1 MPVFGPQRRIP
12 SPFSSLRP
20 ACLVA
25 AWCVGAIDLAAA
37 PPVAAPLPRHA
48 SWVESAALPQEPQN
62 AIDREADARGH
73 AVRTLSLDD
82 ALRIGRAGNVQLR
95 AAELLPEQARTDL
108 LYAEAAFAPEL
119 YVNGNY
125 TDSRSPQRNAFQP
138 SVHRTTIDGAM
149 GWRQRTI
156 TGGAF
161 DLAFRPARIEA
172 SGSPA
177 FPGKLHTAEWG
188 ATFRQPL
195 LRGGWT
201 DYNLAAATSA
211 QLGMVQAEKDYQRT
225 VQDTLMRIVQAYWEL
240 AFSRANWRV
249 VDTALAVAQEQ
260 LRITDERIRVQALA
274 PRDRVADEAE
284 LARRQEER
292 IAAENDIRAREDEL
306 RRLLFDATDPD
317 LWRINLRPSS
327 DIAIEP
333 QAAARDFAPLVQ
345 VAVQKRPDLDS
356 LRTQISEA
364 EVVLAQTQNE
374 SLPRF
379 DFVGGWSSDAART
392 QFRDAWNDAVD
403 STYPDWNV
411 GFEFALPLGNRAAQA
426 RQLRAMLD
434 VEQKRRR
441 LHAAVLDVTK
451 EVRDAVRS
459 LDSLTQ
465 SIAASEVSVRLATTN
480 LETEQVKLRVGAST
494 AFEVQRRNQELR
506 EARSRLLRNQLDYRV
521 AESRLLHAQGL
532 LQAPR

>member
-1 MPVFGPQRRIP
+1 MGAAQ
-12 SPFSSLRP
+12 
-20 ACLVA
+20 LVA
-25 AWCVGAIDLAAA
+25 AAVLAAGPLAAA
-37 PPVAAPLPRHA
+37 RQAGAA
-48 SWVESAALPQEPQN
+48 VPQEPPN
-62 AIDREADARGH
+62 AIDQEAEARGQ
-73 AVRTLSLDD
+73 AVRLLSIED
-82 ALRIGRAGNVQLR
+82 ALRIGRSGNVPLR

-108 LYAEAAFAPEL
+108 LFAEAAFAPEL

-125 TDSRSPQRNAFQP
+125 SDSRAPQRNAFQP
-138 SVHRTTIDGAM
+138 SVQRTTIDGAM

-172 SGSPA
+172 RGSPA
-177 FPGKLHTAEWG
+177 FPAKLHTAEWG

-201 DYNLAAATSA
+201 EYNLAASTSA
-211 QLGMVQAEKDYQRT
+211 QLGMVQAEQDFQRT

-249 VDTALAVAQEQ
+249 VDAALAVAQEQ
-260 LRITDERIRVQALA
+260 LRITDERIKVQALA
-274 PRDRVADEAE
+274 PRDRIADEAE
-284 LARRQEER
+284 LARRREER

-306 RRLLFDATDPD
+306 RRLLFDATDPE

-327 DIAIEP
+327 EIAIEP
-333 QAAARDFAPLVQ
+333 KAEARDFAPLVQ
-345 VAVQKRPDLDS
+345 IAVQKRPDLDS
-356 LRTQISEA
+356 LRTQISAA
-364 EVVLAQTQNE
+364 EVALAQAQNE
-374 SLPRF
+374 TLPRF

-392 QFRDAWNDAVD
+392 EFRDTWNDAID
-403 STYPDWNV
+403 NTYPDWNV

-434 VEQKRRR
+434 LEQRRRR

-459 LDSLTQ
+459 LDSLAQ
-465 SIAASEVSVRLATTN
+465 SIAAGEVSVRLATAN

-506 EARSRLLRNQLDYRV
+506 EARTRLLRNQLDYRV

-532 LQAPR
+532 LAAPQ